1 MCYFLKKITALRFVY
16 KVSKT
21 KQLNRTRLLKEA
33 GQKEKKKIPLV
44 SCSGSLSSI
53 NRNKTKQKHTIN
65 TQTKTT
71 HHEKGK
77 ISDHRNISCAT
88 RLIRICLF
96 LISIRNKC
104 NQGKLLTFT
113 SKLLNDIKFQITTF
127 SRAVLHRK
135 QTTAYPT
142 T

>member
-1 MCYFLKKITALRFVY
+1 MALRIVY

-21 KQLNRTRLLKEA
+21 KQLKRTIYLKEA
-33 GQKEKKKIPLV
+33 GQKEKKIPLV

-77 ISDHRNISCAT
+77 S
-88 RLIRICLF
+88 
-96 LISIRNKC
+96 
-104 NQGKLLTFT
+104 LTTET
-113 SKLLNDIKFQITTF
+113 SVVQQD
-127 SRAVLHRK
+127 
-135 QTTAYPT
+135 
-142 T
+142 